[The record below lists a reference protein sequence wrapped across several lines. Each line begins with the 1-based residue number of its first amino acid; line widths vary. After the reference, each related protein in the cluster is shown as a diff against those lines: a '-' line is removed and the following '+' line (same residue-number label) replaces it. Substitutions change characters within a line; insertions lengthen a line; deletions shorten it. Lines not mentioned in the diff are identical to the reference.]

1 MCARVVPRVLAL
13 AWSVTIGIPS
23 ALAHGA
29 GDPLASSAGLWPWS
43 SDVLIGLTI
52 AVVLFWRG
60 SVRKAGRGSPV
71 SRGRAV
77 LFYSG
82 LGAVFLALQTPLDV
96 IAGHMF
102 AVHQV
107 QHLLLRGVAPM
118 LLMLSLPSGPLIAGF
133 PTAIRRRFVAPMMRN
148 NVVQSAF
155 GFLTRPL
162 VCTTVYVTSLYFWQ
176 LPAYH
181 DAALISTTLHYVMHI
196 SMLASG
202 MLFFWSL
209 FNAASPPWGPPFSHR
224 IVMLG
229 ASMFAN
235 IPLGAI
241 VTLKESIAYSAYDLL
256 GRWSSLEP
264 LTDELLG
271 GLVMW
276 IPGSMMGLIA
286 MLLLIRHWGRAE
298 EKLELRRQRGFHL
311 PASDRAAPQATGGH
325 SESSRR
331 RRSALGLA
339 LIPLAVFAGL
349 MALAIWLSR

>member
-1 MCARVVPRVLAL
+1 MFPSTAVV
-13 AWSVTIGIPS
+13 AWSVTVGIPS

-29 GDPLASSAGLWPWS
+29 GEPLASSTGLWPWS

-52 AVVLFWRG
+52 AVILFWRG
-60 SVRKAGRGSPV
+60 SVRRAGKGSPV
-71 SRGRAV
+71 SRGRAA

-102 AVHQV
+102 SVHQV

-118 LLMLSLPSGPLIAGF
+118 LLMLALPSGPLIAGV
-133 PTAIRRRFVAPMMRN
+133 PKSIRSWIVAPMMRN
-148 NVVQSAF
+148 NGVQSF
-155 GFLTRPL
+155 FSFLTRPL

-181 DAALISTTLHYVMHI
+181 NAALINSTLHYAMHI

-241 VTLKESIAYSAYDLL
+241 ITLKESIAYSAYDLL

-286 MLLLIRHWGRAE
+286 MLLLIRHWGRTE

-311 PASDRAAPQATGGH
+311 PASDRAALQAIGGH

-331 RRSALGLA
+331 RRSAVALA

-349 MALAIWLSR
+349 MALAVWLGR